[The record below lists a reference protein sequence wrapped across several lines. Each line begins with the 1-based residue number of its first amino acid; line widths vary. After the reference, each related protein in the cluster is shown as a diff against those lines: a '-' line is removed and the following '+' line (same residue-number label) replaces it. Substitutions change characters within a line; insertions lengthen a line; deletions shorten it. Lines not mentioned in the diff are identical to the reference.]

1 MRTNIVIDDELMDRA
16 MQLTGI
22 TTKRSVVEEALR
34 VLIRTTEQ
42 KGILELHG
50 KIQWE
55 GDLDEMRAAR
65 YFAEPRV
72 EYAAGDKAPDQS
84 TEHDQN
90 DDEVS

>member
-16 MQLTGI
+16 MHLTGI
-22 TTKRSVVEEALR
+22 TTKRSVVDEALR

-42 KGILELHG
+42 KGILELQG

-65 YFAEPRV
+65 YFCEPRI
-72 EYAAGDKAPDQS
+72 EYIAEGKAYDQLADS
-84 TEHDQN
+84 GR
-90 DDEVS
+90 DDEAS

>member
-42 KGILELHG
+42 KGILELQG

-72 EYAAGDKAPDQS
+72 EYAPEDKTPYQS
-84 TEHDQN
+84 TVSDR

>member
-22 TTKRSVVEEALR
+22 TTKRGVVDEALH

-42 KGILELHG
+42 KGILELRG
-50 KIQWE
+50 KIHWE
-55 GDLDEMRAAR
+55 GDLDEMREPR

-72 EYAAGDKAPDQS
+72 EYAPGDRTPDQS
-84 TEHDQN
+84 TERDRN